1 MEEYTKGQIFENA
14 KEMLAESDKNA
25 ETGLFCNQPC
35 EGCPCYD
42 SGDEGGCEND
52 NYEWL
57 ENWIRDNE
65 PKQEETPDNKQT
77 GSILTEAESIVNGA
91 RATDYE
97 SAKES
102 FGKIATMAS
111 LMLNKTE
118 KESLLHD
125 CTLTDTIVCKVL
137 MAVKLTREANK
148 HKRDNLVDLS
158 GYAELLNRL
167 EAE

>member
-1 MEEYTKGQIFENA
+1 MT
-14 KEMLAESDKNA
+14 
-25 ETGLFCNQPC
+25 
-35 EGCPCYD
+35 
-42 SGDEGGCEND
+42 
-52 NYEWL
+52 
-57 ENWIRDNE
+57 
-65 PKQEETPDNKQT
+65 QEETPDNNQT

-91 RATDYE
+91 RATDYA

-111 LMLNKTE
+111 LMLNKAE

-125 CTLTDTIVCKVL
+125 STLTDTVVCKVL